1 MGGRVFF
8 YFIKKDMSDA
18 DTVQRGRDIRVG
30 AVGNGGMPA
39 GYDQGLFTELYKVP
53 GMIHDTVF
61 FFIDPY
67 RHIEH

>member
-53 GMIHDTVF
+53 GVVISGLLYCNISDS
-61 FFIDPY
+61 DL
-67 RHIEH
+67 